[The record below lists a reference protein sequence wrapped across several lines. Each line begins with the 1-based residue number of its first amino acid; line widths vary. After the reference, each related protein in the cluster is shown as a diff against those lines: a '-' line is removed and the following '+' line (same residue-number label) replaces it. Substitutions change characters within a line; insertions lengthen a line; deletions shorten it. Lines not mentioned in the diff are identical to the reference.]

1 MLVHDKDPHDTAYD
15 LIVKNSHVSRVGPQ
29 YDVVVVLEIV
39 PSTVNFPDGQNFL
52 IVPGCRFPHRHIH
65 GLVICTEISATRYA
79 KTQTKHIRTKSNDT
93 MQDEPSHYFSS
104 NNVRL
109 LPCTSLQVKT
119 HNQND

>member
-1 MLVHDKDPHDTAYD
+1 MLIHDKDPHDTAYD

-65 GLVICTEISATRYA
+65 GLVICTEISAV
-79 KTQTKHIRTKSNDT
+79 TQKHKQNIYEPKLMIRCKMNQVTIFLPT
-93 MQDEPSHYFSS
+93 MFACCH
-104 NNVRL
+104 VRL
-109 LPCTSLQVKT
+109 YR
-119 HNQND
+119 